1 MAGSGGPILRR
12 MSGVDLSGLNPK
24 QREAVLH
31 RHGPL
36 LLLAGAGSGKT
47 RVVTTRIA
55 HLIGTG
61 VPPGHILAVTF
72 TNKAAGEMAERVAS
86 LVTAEAAKK
95 VTVSTFHSLGLLML
109 RERGRHI
116 GITPELSIFD
126 SSDQVSTVRDV
137 MREAKIDTDRYEPSW
152 MLGRIGA
159 LKNSGISADRYDPP
173 AHDLLGTLVRDVYRR
188 YREILRSYSALD
200 FDDLLLE
207 PLRLLRERPDVR
219 DEYRERFRWIMVDE
233 FQDTNGVQ
241 LDLVRELADAHRNLL
256 VVGDDDQS
264 IYGWRGAQ
272 IENVLAFER
281 HFPDARVLTL
291 DQNYRSVGHVLDA
304 ANVVIRNNRVRREKT
319 LWTAGDKGDLLR
331 YVRLPEPESEARF
344 VAAEIDR
351 LRYAESRPLA
361 DFGVLFRTNGQ
372 ARSLEEGMRFAGLPY
387 KLVGAYKFF
396 DRKEVRDALAY
407 LRLLVNERDEMSLR
421 RALQFPPTGIGP
433 ASLGRLSAWA
443 HRSRVSTLAALEKA
457 DGIDG
462 LNGRIRASAKDLAGI
477 IRRYAALMQPG
488 RPIHGPLT
496 HLFRDLRFFDAMVA
510 SGDKREVVLARWRNV
525 EELLNGVAVYES
537 RKGAEASLDDYLRLI
552 ALDTKDD
559 DEGPGTK
566 DRLTMMTLHSAK
578 GLEFPVVFLVG
589 MEEGLLP
596 HKRSADDGDVDE
608 ERRLFYVGIT
618 RARERLVLTSCRR
631 RKRFAESLRCQ
642 ESRFLDELPAESIVR
657 EDRTDGSHDEQ
668 ACPQAR
674 EAALA
679 KIASLFGG

>member
-1 MAGSGGPILRR
+1 MGLRRVTILRR
-12 MSGVDLSGLNPK
+12 MTGLDLSGLNPK

-61 VPPGHILAVTF
+61 VLPGHVLAVTF
-72 TNKAAGEMAERVAS
+72 TNKAAGEMGERVAA
-86 LVTAEAAKK
+86 LVTPEAAKK

-116 GITPELSIFD
+116 GIAPELSIFD
-126 SSDQVSTVRDV
+126 QSDQVTTVRDV
-137 MREAKIDTDRYEPSW
+137 MREAKIDTERYEPSW

-159 LKNSGISADRYDPP
+159 LKNSGIPADRYQPSS
-173 AHDLLGTLVRDVYRR
+173 HDIMGALVADVYRR
-188 YREILRSYSALD
+188 YTELLRAYSALD

-207 PLRLLRERPDVR
+207 PLRLLREHPQVR

-241 LDLVRELADAHRNLL
+241 LDLVRQLADEHRNLL

-291 DQNYRSVGHVLDA
+291 DQNYRSVGNVLNA
-304 ANVVIRNNRVRREKT
+304 ANVLIRNNRVRREKT
-319 LWTAGDKGDLLR
+319 LWTAGDLGEKLR

-344 VAAEIDR
+344 VAQEIER
-351 LRYAESRPLA
+351 LRYADGRKLS

-372 ARSLEEGMRFAGLPY
+372 ARALEEGMRFANLPY

-396 DRKEVRDALAY
+396 DRKEVRDALSY
-407 LRLLVNERDEMSLR
+407 MRLLVNERDEVSMR
-421 RALQFPPTGIGP
+421 RALAFPPSGIGP
-433 ASLGRLSAWA
+433 ASLGRLSAFA
-443 HRSRVSTLAALEKA
+443 HRSRVSMVEALGRASEV
-457 DGIDG
+457 DG
-462 LNGRIRASAKDLAGI
+462 LNGRIRGAAKEMAGVL
-477 IRRYAALMQPG
+477 RRYAALMLPG
-488 RPIHGPLT
+488 RPIQAPLA
-496 HLFRDLRFFDAMVA
+496 HMFRDLRFFDAMVA
-510 SGDKREVVLARWRNV
+510 SGDKREVVLSRWRNV
-525 EELLNGVAVYES
+525 EELLNGVASYES
-537 RKGAEASLDDYLRLI
+537 RKGKEATLEDYLRLI
-552 ALDTKDD
+552 ALDTRD
-559 DEGPGTK
+559 DEDASVER

-589 MEEGLLP
+589 VEEGLVP

-618 RARERLVLTSCRR
+618 RARERLVMTGCRR
-631 RKRFAESLRCQ
+631 RKRFAESIRCQ
-642 ESRFLDELPAESIVR
+642 ESRFLDELPEDAIVR
-657 EDRTDGSHDEQ
+657 EDRTDGSHDEDT
-668 ACPQAR
+668 CPQAR
-674 EAALA
+674 DAALA
-679 KIASLFGG
+679 RIAALFD